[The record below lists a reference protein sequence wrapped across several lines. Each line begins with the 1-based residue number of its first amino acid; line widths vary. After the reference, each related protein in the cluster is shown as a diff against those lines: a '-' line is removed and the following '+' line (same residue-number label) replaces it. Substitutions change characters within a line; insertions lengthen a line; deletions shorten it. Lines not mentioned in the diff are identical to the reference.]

1 MLRLILKSPTFI
13 CKLWCLSKS
22 EHSLKDL
29 KKYEPL
35 SEMKW
40 KLTILVLHGVFVM
53 KDFFKKLPQNN
64 SSKRSMPLQ
73 MTSLHNMSRPW
84 SGLTVQWPDIFYFHR
99 SNQLPRDEIKDC
111 PTFSSSWKIFNS
123 SFHSIWKNTPP
134 QLLFHTDF
142 KQNSQFPRHLTSS
155 LAKRNKWDIAE
166 ISLVIFLSEV
176 WVTSAWRSSSLFEVA
191 RSLKCNSNM
200 RQCNCRPS

>member
-1 MLRLILKSPTFI
+1 
-13 CKLWCLSKS
+13 
-22 EHSLKDL
+22 
-29 KKYEPL
+29 
-35 SEMKW
+35 MKW
-40 KLTILVLHGVFVM
+40 KLTILVLYGVFVM
-53 KDFFKKLPQNN
+53 KDFFNSYSLRIIHQNVLCP
-64 SSKRSMPLQ
+64 SKWH
-73 MTSLHNMSRPW
+73 LHNMSHPW
-84 SGLTVQWPDIFYFHR
+84 SGLTVQWSDIFNFHR

-111 PTFSSSWKIFNS
+111 PTFSSSWKIFKS

-142 KQNSQFPRHLTSS
+142 KQNSQFPCHLTSS

-166 ISLVIFLSEV
+166 ISLVIFLSQV